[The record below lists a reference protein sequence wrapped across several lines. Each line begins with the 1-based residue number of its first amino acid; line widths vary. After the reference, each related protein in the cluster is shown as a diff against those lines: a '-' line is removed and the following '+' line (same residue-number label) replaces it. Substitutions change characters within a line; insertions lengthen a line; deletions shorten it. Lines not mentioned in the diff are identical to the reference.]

1 MLTTIGTRSSALL
14 EAGVEVVAQV
24 GHLPLVVLLVEV
36 GVVGRLPSVEGHL
49 HNKYHVLPLN
59 RPLPLIA
66 DIRRKNLPL

>member
-1 MLTTIGTRSSALL
+1 MRITIGMHSINLQVV
-14 EAGVEVVAQV
+14 EGVVEQV
-24 GHLPLVVLLVEV
+24 GLLPLVVLLVEV